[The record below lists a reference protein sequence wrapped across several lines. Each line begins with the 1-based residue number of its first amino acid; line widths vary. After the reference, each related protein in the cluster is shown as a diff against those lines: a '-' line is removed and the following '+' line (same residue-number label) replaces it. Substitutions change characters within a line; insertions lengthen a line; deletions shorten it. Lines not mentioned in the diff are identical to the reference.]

1 LRRERQVAE
10 LVAKAAR
17 KPKRETK
24 MHVKSLL
31 MTGTIAGI
39 AFAGPAFAKN
49 TSAPPPT
56 PAATAAEVDAM
67 QAQINAMQAQVAYMK
82 RALEIIQ
89 EKNPPN
95 AKPAPKVVQSASN
108 KFSLESADG
117 QYSAAI
123 TGRIHADV
131 GDYVSYDAKSKSTS
145 PGNLNSGFN
154 LRRARIGV
162 TGKAAGD
169 FTYGFIYDGG
179 GTTDNTPTGIQTA
192 QVGYTGIKN
201 MIFEI
206 GYSDT
211 FFTLDE
217 ATSSNETLFM
227 ERASP
232 ANVAT
237 NVNTGD
243 FRSNVGARWFDDRL
257 WLGAYFTGPQNQ
269 QFHNQGESIG
279 AFQRV
284 AYQVLAEPDYSLH
297 VGVGIDEIIKTPYNG
312 GNMPSTTSTLGSDGK
327 TITTSNSPATN
338 SIALSDRPELRIDS
352 TSLLSTGQL
361 GTIVNGVSH
370 PVSGGY
376 IADLELAGGYGPL
389 FMQGEY
395 LHYSIDRTGL
405 GSADFD
411 GGYGE
416 VAYTLTGE
424 ARKYNKA
431 SGAYSGIVPA
441 HAFSPEEGY
450 WGAWEVAGRV
460 SYVDLTSNFHAG
472 DVISSKTPTNAVNG
486 GKQTI
491 FTAGLNWYP
500 NSYMRFMLNYI
511 HADYDKANSSSSSG
525 VLGQQIGATVDAIAL
540 RTQVAW

>member
-1 LRRERQVAE
+1 MQIR
-10 LVAKAAR
+10 
-17 KPKRETK
+17 T
-24 MHVKSLL
+24 LL

-39 AFAGPAFAKN
+39 ALAGPAFAK
-49 TSAPPPT
+49 TMSAPAPT

-82 RALEIIQ
+82 RQLEIM
-89 EKNPPN
+89 EAKNPPN
-95 AKPAPKVVQSASN
+95 APPAPKVVQSASN

-123 TGRIHADV
+123 TGRIHADI
-131 GDYVSYDAKSKSTS
+131 GDYVNYDRKSAATS
-145 PGNLNSGFN
+145 PSNLNSGFN
-154 LRRARIGV
+154 LRRARIGI

-179 GTTDNTPTGIQTA
+179 GTTDATPTGIQTA

-201 MIFEI
+201 TVLEF

-217 ATSSNETLFM
+217 ATSSNDTLFM

-237 NVNTGD
+237 GVNTGD
-243 FRSNVGARWFDDRL
+243 FRSNVGGRWFNDRL
-257 WLGAYFTGPQNQ
+257 WLGAYFTGPADLQA
-269 QFHNQGESIG
+269 HNQGESIG
-279 AFQRV
+279 AFQRA
-284 AYQVLAEPDYSLH
+284 AYQVIAEPDMSLH
-297 VGVGIDEIIKTPYNG
+297 LGVGVDEIIKAPYNG
-312 GNMPSTTSTLGSDGK
+312 GAAPTVVSTYNPATGL
-327 TITTSNSPATN
+327 ITTSNAPATN
-338 SIALSDRPELRIDS
+338 SISLSDRPELRVDT
-352 TSLLSTGQL
+352 TSFLSTGQL
-361 GTIVNGVSH
+361 GTIVSGVSH
-370 PVSGGY
+370 AVSGGY
-376 IADLELAGGYGPL
+376 IADLEVAGGYGPL
-389 FMQGEY
+389 FAQGEY
-395 LHYSIDRTGL
+395 LHYSIDRIGL
-405 GSADFD
+405 ATADFD

-431 SGAYSGIVPA
+431 SGAYGPIVPA
-441 HAFSPEEGY
+441 HAFSPEDGY
-450 WGAWEVAGRV
+450 WGAWEIAGRV
-460 SYVDLTSNFHAG
+460 SYVDLTSNFTAG
-472 DVISSKTPTNAVNG
+472 KVISSTSQPDAING

-500 NSYMRFMLNYI
+500 NSYMRFMVNYI
-511 HADYDKANSSSSSG
+511 HADYDKANSSSSG
-525 VLGQQIGATVDAIAL
+525 ILGAPIGATIDAIAL